1 MTKPLLNSI
10 FKVTSILVSAANVTH
25 QGYED
30 FHDGWIQ
37 GRKNLS
43 DHVLSEFG
51 TVLKVVPIL
60 VSAAMTTHAGSEGYS
75 DGWIQGRRDL
85 SQQILKE
92 LGVDH
97 EVL

>member
-37 GRKNLS
+37 GRKNLA
-43 DHVLSEFG
+43 LYIFSELEFA
-51 TVLKVVPIL
+51 LKVIPII
-60 VSAAMTTHAGSEGYS
+60 VNEAIAPDPGSESYG